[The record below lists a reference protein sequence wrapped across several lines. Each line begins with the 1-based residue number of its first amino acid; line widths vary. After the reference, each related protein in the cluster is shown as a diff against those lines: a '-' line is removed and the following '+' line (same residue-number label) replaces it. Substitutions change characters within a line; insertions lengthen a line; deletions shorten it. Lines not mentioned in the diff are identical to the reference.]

1 MKKVVSVSLGSSK
14 RDHAVEMNLFGE
26 RIKVRRMGTD
36 GSMQKAIRIIG
47 ELDGEVDAIGLG
59 GIDLYL
65 ITAGKK
71 FVVRDALKM
80 ARAAFITPVV
90 DGSGLKNTLERQTIE
105 YLVKEGLLSLPG
117 RRVMLVSAVDRFGM
131 AEAVEEM
138 GAECLF
144 GDVIFALGLPVPIRS
159 LRVLKLV
166 AFTFLPL
173 VCRLPFKLIY
183 PTGEKQDSENPRY
196 SKYFDW
202 AEVIAGDFHFIKRY
216 MPARL
221 DGKVIITNTVTAAD
235 VELFRQRGAKM
246 LVTTTPELNGRSFGT
261 NVMEA
266 ALVAVSDKPVAQI
279 TPEEY
284 WEVLKKLG
292 WRPRIV
298 RFDVPERELVAVA
311 DEKSNRA
318 IQQRENKRDY

>member
-14 RDHAVEMNLFGE
+14 RDHAVEMNLFGQQV
-26 RIKVRRMGTD
+26 KVRRMGTD
-36 GSMQKAIRIIG
+36 GSMQKAVKMIG

-65 ITAGKK
+65 ITAGRR

-105 YLVKEGLLSLPG
+105 YLVREGIISLPG
-117 RRVMLVSAVDRFGM
+117 RRVMLVSAVDRFSM
-131 AEAVEEM
+131 AEAVSEM
-138 GAECLF
+138 GADCLF

-159 LRVLKLV
+159 LRLLKLV
-166 AFTFLPL
+166 AFTLLPII
-173 VCRLPFKLIY
+173 CRLPFKLVY
-183 PTGEKQDSENPRY
+183 PTGDKQDSEDPKY

-202 AEVIAGDFHFIKRY
+202 AEIIAGDFHFIKRY

-221 DGKVIITNTVTAAD
+221 DGKIIITNTVTAAD
-235 VELFRQRGAKM
+235 VEQFKQRGVKM

-266 ALVAVSDKPVAQI
+266 ALVAVSDKPAAKI
-279 TPEEY
+279 TPEDY
-284 WEVLKKLG
+284 WESLKKLG

-298 RFDVPERELVAVA
+298 RFDVPEREIAEVAHG
-311 DEKSNRA
+311 DN
-318 IQQRENKRDY
+318 

>member
-1 MKKVVSVSLGSSK
+1 M
-14 RDHAVEMNLFGE
+14 
-26 RIKVRRMGTD
+26 
-36 GSMQKAIRIIG
+36 IG

-65 ITAGKK
+65 VTAGKK

-80 ARAAFITPVV
+80 AKAAFITPVV
-90 DGSGLKNTLERQTIE
+90 DGSGLKNTLERQTVE
-105 YLVKEGLLSLPG
+105 YLVRKGLLALSG

-159 LRVLKLV
+159 SRILKIL
-166 AFTFLPL
+166 ALTLLPII
-173 VCRLPFKLIY
+173 CRLPFKLIY
-183 PTGEKQDSENPRY
+183 PTGEKQEVEDPKY
-196 SKYFDW
+196 SRYFDW

-235 VELFRQRGAKM
+235 VELFRQRGVKM
-246 LVTTTPELNGRSFGT
+246 LVTTTPELSGRSFGT

-266 ALVAVSDKPVAQI
+266 ALVAVSDKPASQI
-279 TPEEY
+279 TPEDY
-284 WEVLKKLG
+284 WEALKKLG
-292 WRPRIV
+292 WCPRIEH
-298 RFDVPERELVAVA
+298 FDVPERELAGVTE
-311 DEKSNRA
+311 EKSNRD
-318 IQQRENKRDY
+318 IEQRNNK